1 MNVASACSPAPL
13 KGTGHPV
20 TRERSEQWQ
29 LILIGC
35 VEEGCVLVYLGCS
48 LLSSLPK
55 YRGPTCFL
63 HPRGPRQEKPLCSQG
78 LAEGPGRGQ
87 WGVSLTSVQTDGVSR
102 LSALQ
107 GCVHCGGLRT
117 LGFTAGWWELG
128 LLWFLLVG
136 WPNCRPRILRSPAP
150 AAVVEAREVPTSGKH
165 LI

>member
-87 WGVSLTSVQTDGVSR
+87 WGVSLTSVQTDGVP
-102 LSALQ
+102 AV
-107 GCVHCGGLRT
+107 C
-117 LGFTAGWWELG
+117 TAGMCALWWSEDPG
-128 LLWFLLVG
+128 VHSWLVG
-136 WPNCRPRILRSPAP
+136 AGF
-150 AAVVEAREVPTSGKH
+150 AVVPLGRVAQ
-165 LI
+165 L